1 MNFKIG
7 IVGCGNLAFHLVK
20 KLENSIHPV
29 LFVFH
34 PDIEKAR
41 LFSKE
46 FKQLEVVEEN
56 SFPDLDILICAVSDT
71 SMNEVLSFYSKHY
84 FCVSTSGTFNVNDLQ
99 NDNVSTL
106 YPLQTF
112 NKLSTVDFE
121 AVPLFIEVN
130 DLNKEKLIYLAKLLS
145 PNIHFLSAEKR
156 QKLHV
161 SAVFANNF
169 SNHFFDISDQY
180 SKENELDF
188 NWLIPLIKQSVNQL
202 GTKSP
207 KELQTGPAKRN
218 DQQTIDKHIELLPE
232 NLKEIYQIVT
242 KSIKNRFHNND

>member
-7 IVGCGNLAFHLVK
+7 IVGCGNLAYHLVK

-34 PDIEKAR
+34 PDKEKAR

-56 SFPDLDILICAVSDT
+56 SFPELDILICAVSDS
-71 SMNEVLSFYSKHY
+71 SMSEVLNFYSNYY
-84 FCVSTSGTFNVNDLQ
+84 FCVSTSGTFDISEIGSENA
-99 NDNVSTL
+99 STL

-112 NKLSTVDFE
+112 NKLNSVEFE
-121 AVPLFIEVN
+121 KVPLFLEVTN
-130 DLNKEKLIYLAKLLS
+130 NNKEKLLYFANLLS
-145 PNIHFLSAEKR
+145 PNIHFLNAEQR
-156 QKLHV
+156 QKLHI

-169 SNHFFDISDQY
+169 SNHLFDISEQY
-180 SKENELDF
+180 SKDNGLDF
-188 NWLIPLIKQSVNQL
+188 SWIITLIKQSVNQL
-202 GTKSP
+202 GSVSP

-218 DQQTIDKHIELLPE
+218 DNQTIEKHLELLPE
-232 NLKEIYQIVT
+232 NLKEIYQVVT
-242 KSIKNRFHNND
+242 KSIKNRFQNND